1 MKKTNMFRLFII
13 VLIVSIL
20 SDFSL
25 SVKAADRTWW
35 NHLNYVAFY
44 TDDNA
49 YTAYASID
57 SISVDEWG
65 LYLFKSG
72 SLFGAVLVSPEA
84 FEVDY
89 HSANF
94 VTSNS
99 GSGVSSTAYSAGL
112 HYIILMAAASDRIEK
127 SYTPFPLFYGDN
139 KALLNAI
146 NKDLFD
152 SFENFDYAQ
161 EPEEDYSPD
170 LGYLT
175 GMDKKISIVSYLE
188 GQNGSYVDVS
198 NSQEIRFSWS
208 PNTSSGVSLIR
219 NDYQDLKIR
228 ITPKAKVSFLD
239 IRGMS
244 MGTFDTAFDP
254 VEVSPS
260 KLSYQWESS
269 ALLDYVDSVQPSSA
283 SRADVVLFFELQ
295 PVAYEF
301 GSVSVGDVSLISL
314 TYPNSFWGS
323 KAKMLLTGQGV
334 TSPFGAGIS
343 KDITIEVYDNRTEYN
358 PDRPNIEKPGFS
370 FDLDDF
376 DLSDFTSTISSL
388 LDYVLVIPQVVASI
402 LSFLPV
408 WVTSLISLSFSLLPV
423 LLVYKLIRG

>member
-1 MKKTNMFRLFII
+1 MKKLFFFMFGILCMYMLFAPLQSQASGIPWNNLKNI
-13 VLIVSIL
+13 TVDCRYTTGISDTKTFSI
-20 SDFSL
+20 SD
-25 SVKAADRTWW
+25 
-35 NHLNYVAFY
+35 
-44 TDDNA
+44 
-49 YTAYASID
+49 
-57 SISVDEWG
+57 ISVDYWMVIG
-65 LYLFKSG
+65 QRDGNTYYLYFISD
-72 SLFGAVLVSPEA
+72 SP
-84 FEVDY
+84 FSMNY
-89 HSANF
+89 HVN
-94 VTSNS
+94 TSTFS
-99 GSGVSSTAYSAGL
+99 VSGVSNLYGL
-112 HYIILMAAASDRIEK
+112 YYCK
-127 SYTPFPLFYGDN
+127 TGQYGGFLENANCPIFSGDSESLL
-139 KALLNAI
+139 KALANG
-146 NKDLFD
+146 DYGQ
-152 SFENFDYAQ
+152 FENWVDPE
-161 EPEEDYSPD
+161 EPEPEYNPL

-175 GMDKKISIVSYLE
+175 GMDKNISIISYLE
-188 GQNGSYVDVS
+188 GQNGSYVDVY
-198 NSQEIRFSWS
+198 NSQEIRFSWG

-228 ITPKAKVSFLD
+228 ITPKAKVSFSD

-244 MGTFDTAFDP
+244 MGSFETTFDP

-269 ALLDYVDSVQPSSA
+269 ALLDYVDSVQPSSS
-283 SRADVVLFFELQ
+283 SRADIVLFFELQ

-314 TYPNSFWGS
+314 TYPYGFWGS

-358 PDRPNIEKPGFS
+358 PDRPEIEKPGFS